1 MHRTYTR
8 VPKDETMVLKY
19 PIAAAAHDAMHV
31 QHKYWSRK
39 PVNVVRA
46 HIEAA
51 ATGPD
56 DIILDAFCGSGTAV
70 SQAVILG
77 KKVVGIDINPV
88 ATFITRNTI
97 ARADVGDL
105 LAIYERIKATIADP
119 INALYRTRC
128 PACLS
133 IDTTMTVCVHWKVH
147 HPIKIW
153 YTCTNC
159 SGEKKPKKLRK
170 LPDAEDLLLL
180 DKIKASEIPAWYPR
194 KDIPPGMVFNQARR
208 GAAEFA
214 DLFTKRNLFALALL
228 RDEIAR
234 LPETTDEE
242 RVAKD
247 LFLFSFTS
255 MVHLCSRMTPIRPSR
270 PYSSFWATNSYWL
283 PRFFM
288 ESNVWEK
295 FESAI
300 IGPQGLIAA
309 RRDANAKVPP
319 STTIVSSFE
328 DLARAPAPCAFI
340 VAGDATRLDE
350 IIPENSID
358 YIFTDPPYAG
368 SIPYLEL
375 STLWALWLNMGDQMP
390 FDDEILV
397 DPGRGKDLEQYKHKL
412 EVFFEKAFLVLKEG
426 KYLSFT
432 YHNLDIKVRK
442 AILGAA
448 IEAGFV
454 LDSIIYQPPPRTSPA
469 HTLRPFNSAVG
480 DYIVHLRKETRARSI
495 QVITEGST
503 RMSKKEKAS
512 IEEEITGDLV
522 QILLDRGEP
531 ATFTQIINDLD
542 VRLAIKEWYFRS
554 DVDPKVILKKNAG
567 TRFITVKEKIGDK
580 EGIKWWLEPA
590 FMKKLLQSRGLTE
603 IESLSRKIE
612 LFIQDHE
619 QELAGLPLQ
628 GAQRMIFEQFNGI
641 MLPDVKL
648 IERLLKARKNKKI

>member
-1 MHRTYTR
+1 M
-8 VPKDETMVLKY
+8 MILKY

-51 ATGPD
+51 TGPD
-56 DIILDAFCGSGTAV
+56 DIILDAFCGSGTTV

-77 KKVVGIDINPV
+77 RKVVGVDINPV

-105 LAIYERIKATIADP
+105 LAIYERIKTVVADR
-119 INALYRTRC
+119 INAFYQTRC
-128 PACLS
+128 PICLS
-133 IDTTMTVCVHWKVH
+133 IDTTTTICVHWKVH

-180 DKIKASEIPAWYPR
+180 DKIHTSEIPAWYPR
-194 KDIPPGMVFNQARR
+194 KNIPPGIVFNQARR
-208 GAAEFA
+208 GAATFA
-214 DLFTKRNLFALALL
+214 DLFTKRNLIALALL
-228 RDEIAR
+228 HDEIAR
-234 LPETTDEE
+234 LSETTNEE

-309 RRDANAKVPP
+309 RRDANAKVPS
-319 STTIVSSFE
+319 STTIVSSFK
-328 DLARAPAPCAFI
+328 DLVNAPAPCAFI
-340 VAGDATRLDE
+340 MASDATRIDE

-375 STLWALWLNMGDQMP
+375 STLWALWLSLDDQMP
-390 FDDEILV
+390 FNDEILV
-397 DPGRGKDLEQYKHKL
+397 DPGRGKDLEQYKQKL
-412 EVFFEKAFLVLKEG
+412 KVFFEKAFLVLKEG

-448 IEAGFV
+448 IEAGFI

-480 DYIVHLRKETRARSI
+480 DYIVHLRKDTRAGSSLAGS
-495 QVITEGST
+495 EGT
-503 RMSKKEKAS
+503 THRPRKEKAS
-512 IEEEITGDLV
+512 IEEEVADELV
-522 QILLDRGEP
+522 QILVERGEP

-542 VRLAIKEWYFRS
+542 VRLATKAWYFS
-554 DVDPKVILKKNAG
+554 NDVDPKVILKKNAG
-567 TRFITVKEKIGDK
+567 TRFLTVREKIGDK
-580 EGIKWWLEPA
+580 EGIKWWFEPA
-590 FMKKLLQSRGLTE
+590 FMKELLQSRGLTD
-603 IESLSRKIE
+603 IEPLSRKIE
-612 LFIQDHE
+612 IFIHDHE
-619 QELAGLPLQ
+619 QELARLPFQ
-628 GAQRMIFEQFNGI
+628 DAQHLIYEQFNGI

-648 IERLLKARKNKKI
+648 INRLLKARKSKKDAITMS